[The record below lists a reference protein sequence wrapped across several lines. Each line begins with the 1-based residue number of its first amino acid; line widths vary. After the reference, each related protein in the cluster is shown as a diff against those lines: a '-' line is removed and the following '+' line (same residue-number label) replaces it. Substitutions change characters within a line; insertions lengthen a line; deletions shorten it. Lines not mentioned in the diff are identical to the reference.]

1 MAIER
6 STLVDTLDA
15 NLNELWMDGL
25 DRWPEEY
32 SKILVV
38 DTSTQ
43 ASEKDSYFS
52 GFGRFP
58 AKTEGTAA
66 QYDTVYQGP
75 SKTYVM
81 VTYAL
86 KKLGVLKSNFE
97 VIKRAISVEPLFA

>member
-6 STLVDTLDA
+6 QTLVDTLDA
-15 NLNELWMDGL
+15 NLNEIWMDGL

-38 DTSTQ
+38 ETSTK
-43 ASEKDSYFS
+43 ASEKDSYLS
-52 GFGRFP
+52 GFGKFP
-58 AKTEGTAA
+58 VKTEGAA
-66 QYDTVYQGP
+66 ATYDTIYQGP

-86 KKLGVLKSNFE
+86 KILGVLKSNFE
-97 VIKRAISVEPLFA
+97 VIKRAISVEPLFV